1 MLLLTIICDDKE
13 DIVDGLNEMKRY
25 FEEKNIILGIS
36 ESMSSKLHFIKIFC
50 SEIELSSKLKN
61 KFSLYIANIIYNI
74 VVKEFYR
81 EEMYSYLTDSYFFL
95 KYEEMQEVID
105 RSIEIL
111 SNSEKITD
119 EDTIY
124 CMNKKNDIIDKIKEC
139 IDEND
144 TINIR
149 GFITFRMKQLR
160 KDFECIVSKVVEKYM
175 AKKEYDEFIKLLKY
189 FVDIQESKIKE
200 LNIIIKND
208 GSYLIQDENKKDI
221 MEDMFKELTGI
232 NSTQDVEYDDLIISG
247 LITYCPENI
256 VIYNKENSKN
266 KEMINT
272 IEEVFKGRVK
282 FCEENKKLDKIK
294 NTIKV

>member
-95 KYEEMQEVID
+95 KYEEMQEVIN

>member
-1 MLLLTIICDDKE
+1 MTIICDDKE

-36 ESMSSKLHFIKIFC
+36 ESMSSRLHFIKIFC
-50 SEIELSSKLKN
+50 SEFELSSKLKN

-95 KYEEMQEVID
+95 KYEEMQEVIN

-160 KDFECIVSKVVEKYM
+160 KDFECIVSKVVEKYI

-200 LNIIIKND
+200 LNIIIQND
-208 GSYLIQDENKKDI
+208 GSYLIQDENKKDM

-232 NSTQDVEYDDLIISG
+232 NSTQDVEDDDLIISG

>member
-36 ESMSSKLHFIKIFC
+36 ESMSSRLHFIKIFC
-50 SEIELSSKLKN
+50 SEFELSSKLKN

-95 KYEEMQEVID
+95 KYEEMQEVIN

-160 KDFECIVSKVVEKYM
+160 KDFECIVSKVVEKYI

-200 LNIIIKND
+200 LNIIIQND
-208 GSYLIQDENKKDI
+208 GSYLIQDENKKDM

-232 NSTQDVEYDDLIISG
+232 NSTQDVEDDDLIISG

>member
-95 KYEEMQEVID
+95 KYEEMQEVIN

-200 LNIIIKND
+200 LNIIIQND

>member
-25 FEEKNIILGIS
+25 FEEKNFMLGIS
-36 ESMSSKLHFIKIFC
+36 ESMSSGLHFIKIFC

-95 KYEEMQEVID
+95 KYEEMQEVIN

-149 GFITFRMKQLR
+149 GFITFRMKELR

-189 FVDIQESKIKE
+189 FVDVQESKIKE
-200 LNIIIKND
+200 LNIIIQDD
-208 GSYLIQDENKKDI
+208 GSYLIQDENKKDM
-221 MEDMFKELTGI
+221 MEDMFKELSGI
-232 NSTQDVEYDDLIISG
+232 NSTQDVEDDDLIISG

-256 VIYNKENSKN
+256 IIYNKENSKN

-282 FCEENKKLDKIK
+282 FCEESKNCNKVK

>member
-36 ESMSSKLHFIKIFC
+36 ESMSSRLHFIKIFC
-50 SEIELSSKLKN
+50 SEFELSSKLKN

-95 KYEEMQEVID
+95 KYEEMQEVIN

-160 KDFECIVSKVVEKYM
+160 KDFECIVSKVVEKYI

-200 LNIIIKND
+200 LNIIIQND

-232 NSTQDVEYDDLIISG
+232 NSTQDVEDDDLIISG